1 MLTTLMGSPA
11 VVAPSDFLAR
21 SWGDAVRRSR
31 GDRPQRW
38 LADATG
44 FDQSTISRIEAGKAR
59 FPPGMLLGLAVAL
72 DEQVD
77 VLFHFPTGLVA
88 AERHWRAHLRRVP
101 AR

>member
-1 MLTTLMGSPA
+1 MRSPR
-11 VVAPSDFLAR
+11 VVAPADFLAR

-38 LADATG
+38 LAEVTG

-59 FPPGMLLGLAVAL
+59 FPPDMLLELAVAL

-77 VLFHFPTGLVA
+77 ELFVFPTGLVA
-88 AERHWRAHLRRVP
+88 AERYWRTYLRP
-101 AR
+101 QLAS

>member
-1 MLTTLMGSPA
+1 MEGPH

-38 LADATG
+38 LAEVTG

-59 FPPGMLLGLAVAL
+59 FPPDMLLSLALAL

-77 VLFHFPTGLVA
+77 ELFLFPAGLVA
-88 AERHWRAHLRRVP
+88 AERHWRERLRL
-101 AR
+101 ALAS